1 MGNDSFQSL
10 LYEAER
16 RKALI
21 KQMQENMQRNM
32 QMIRPSKLPENQGF
46 WGAMQ
51 GKVNSLMSGVNG
63 L

>member
-1 MGNDSFQSL
+1 MDNFAAL

-21 KQMQENMQRNM
+21 KQMQENLQRNAM
-32 QMIRPSKLPENQGF
+32 RIQPSKIPENQGF